1 MSRKSMITSSVTI
14 TEPTPLNMYMA
25 NLHDYLGPYCFI
37 SGSFVV
43 EDDNQKLQQFLFKCK
58 PTTINYFKSHAKFQ
72 HDKSQPIYEC
82 SINIV
87 LTCTGCDD
95 SDKPMPILNLKWYPF
110 FQGKWYVYL
119 KMERYP
125 TFYSK
130 SVMPN
135 LDHAQKY
142 AERHFFGKIKDHCVK
157 KREDCEDDSDG
168 CHPETNKINFDSY
181 KLDTQEPVNIV
192 ESHKRMGDEF
202 FIPLGVSEYLLSP
215 QKMMFTYAS
224 NTVTISPA
232 KDIFSPTNPLLTK
245 ELNEEYGQENIG
257 GKRMPYTI
265 RKLPNRRLY
274 TVKGSRTFAKGTTLK
289 KAKAQVRMLYM
300 IDRQNAKGT
309 RRQK

>member
-1 MSRKSMITSSVTI
+1 MITASVTI

-43 EDDNQKLQQFLFKCK
+43 EDFNQTLQKFLFSCN
-58 PTTINYFKSHAKFQ
+58 PTTISIAKSHDKFQ
-72 HDKSQPIYEC
+72 HDKSKPIYEC

-87 LTCTGCDD
+87 LTCNGCDP

-130 SVMPN
+130 SIVPN
-135 LDHAQKY
+135 FNHAQKWID
-142 AERHFFGKIKDHCVK
+142 RKLFGKIKDHCVK
-157 KREDCEDDSDG
+157 KREDCENDKDG
-168 CHPETNKINFDSY
+168 CHPEKNFNFHSY
-181 KLDTQEPVNIV
+181 RVEAQEPVQII
-192 ESHKRMGDEF
+192 ESHQRKGDEF
-202 FIPLGVSEYLLSP
+202 FIPLGVSEYLLDHP
-215 QKMMFTYAS
+215 QKVMFTHVS
-224 NTVTISPA
+224 NTVTISPSQE
-232 KDIFSPTNPLLTK
+232 KFSQSKSDVINALIQ
-245 ELNEEYGQENIG
+245 EYGEELIG
-257 GKRMPYTI
+257 GKSMPYTI

-274 TVKGSRTFAKGTTLK
+274 TVKGPGRTFAKGTTLE
-289 KAKAQVRMLYM
+289 KAKKQVRLLYS
-300 IDRQNAKGT
+300 IDRNAKGT